1 MYKQA
6 IITIMLALVVEIVYI
21 LNYTWRIGICKQ
33 NAKSISACFE

>member
-21 LNYTWRIGICKQ
+21 LNYKENTDFY
-33 NAKSISACFE
+33 S